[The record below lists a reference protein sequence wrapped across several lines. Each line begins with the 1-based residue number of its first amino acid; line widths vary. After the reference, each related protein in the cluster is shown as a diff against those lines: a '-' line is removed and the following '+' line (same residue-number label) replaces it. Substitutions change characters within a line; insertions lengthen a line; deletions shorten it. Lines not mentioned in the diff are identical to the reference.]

1 MPRKQPSQSHHRCH
15 DCASARLIQWADDPI
30 IAECIVN
37 GLRLVAS
44 TVTTCQ
50 DFKPR
55 HGEPQVEHR
64 KKRIGITDIYI

>member
-1 MPRKQPSQSHHRCH
+1 MEHNKKTTHHRCH
-15 DCASARLIQWADDPI
+15 DCANAQLIRWADDPL
-30 IAECIVN
+30 IAQCRIN

-50 DFKPR
+50 DFKQR
-55 HGEPQVEHR
+55 TAEPQVEHR